1 MLTNNTIIIDLDGT
15 LLNKNKIIQDED
27 LKTLKFLSKYNSI
40 IIASGRHY
48 LEIEELLK
56 LYELNDIVEKLI
68 ICRNGQIIY
77 DIKGK
82 KIIQNIT
89 INYNELAKIIHELE
103 SNNIYWYLIQGNQLF
118 CKRIKYNC
126 LKYADNGKY
135 TINVISDIS
144 ELKDYSIEK
153 FIINSNNLEELQNI
167 EKKLKND
174 FNIDFFKIE
183 REKKYN
189 NKVYWQNNILPNNT
203 NKYIAAQYIIQ
214 KLKLSKNI
222 IAFGDGV
229 NDYELL
235 LNSDIGI
242 CMEHSCQELKNISN
256 FVTKSNN
263 GFSFAIEKLIKK
275 RYYYLNI
282 SNLYYFFGI
291 L

>member
-189 NKVYWQNNILPNNT
+189 NKVYWQNNILPQNT
-203 NKYIAAQYIIQ
+203 NKYTAAQYII
-214 KLKLSKNI
+214 KRLKLNKNI

-256 FVTKSNN
+256 FVTRSNN
-263 GFSFAIEKLIKK
+263 GFSFAIKKLIK
-275 RYYYLNI
+275 NGTI
-282 SNLYYFFGI
+282 I
-291 L
+291 

>member
-56 LYELNDIVEKLI
+56 LYELNNIVEKLI

-77 DIKGK
+77 DIQEK

-103 SNNIYWYLIQGNQLF
+103 SNNIYWYLIQGDQLF
-118 CKRIKYNC
+118 CKRIEYNC
-126 LKYADNGKY
+126 LKYADTSRY
-135 TINVISDIS
+135 TINVIYDIS
-144 ELKDYSIEK
+144 ELKKYSIEK
-153 FIINSNNLEELQNI
+153 FIINSNDIKKLQNI
-167 EKKLKND
+167 EKKLKKN

-183 REKKYN
+183 REKIYN
-189 NKVYWQNNILPNNT
+189 NNVYWQNNILPQNT
-203 NKYIAAQYIIQ
+203 NKYTAAQYIIK
-214 KLKLSKNI
+214 KLKLNKNI

-256 FVTKSNN
+256 FVTRSNN
-263 GFSFAIEKLIKK
+263 GFSFAIKKLIK
-275 RYYYLNI
+275 N
-282 SNLYYFFGI
+282 GI
-291 L
+291 I

>member
-167 EKKLKND
+167 EKKLKNE

-189 NKVYWQNNILPNNT
+189 NKVYWQNNILPQNT
-203 NKYIAAQYIIQ
+203 NKYTAAQYII
-214 KLKLSKNI
+214 KRLKLNKNI

-256 FVTKSNN
+256 FVTRSNN
-263 GFSFAIEKLIKK
+263 GFSFAIKKLIK
-275 RYYYLNI
+275 NGTI
-282 SNLYYFFGI
+282 I
-291 L
+291 

>member
-15 LLNKNKIIQDED
+15 LLNKNRIIQDED

-56 LYELNDIVEKLI
+56 LYELNNIVEKLI

-77 DIKGK
+77 DIQEK

-89 INYNELAKIIHELE
+89 INYNELVKIINELE
-103 SNNIYWYLIQGNQLF
+103 NNNIYWYLIQGDQLF
-118 CKRIKYNC
+118 CKRIEYNC
-126 LKYADNGKY
+126 LKYADNSRY
-135 TINVISDIS
+135 TINVIYDIS
-144 ELKDYSIEK
+144 ELKKYSIEK
-153 FIINSNNLEELQNI
+153 FIINSNDIKKLQNI
-167 EKKLKND
+167 EKKLKKN

-183 REKKYN
+183 REKIYN
-189 NKVYWQNNILPNNT
+189 NKVYWQNNILPQNT
-203 NKYIAAQYIIQ
+203 NKYTAAQYIIK
-214 KLKLSKNI
+214 KLKVNKNI

-256 FVTKSNN
+256 FVTRSNN
-263 GFSFAIEKLIKK
+263 GFSFAIKKLIK
-275 RYYYLNI
+275 NGTI
-282 SNLYYFFGI
+282 I
-291 L
+291 